1 MSVPSSSMP
10 RTTQRLAQKRLAEI
24 DREIARGERSPEEV
38 AEEKQELKKK
48 AGRTWRL
55 NLGLLLG
62 LLFALALGTALLRAL
77 AQEQGLAWLFAIPD
91 LPEQVGNLTMV
102 LAPLLAVAVAIER
115 LLETIF
121 SWYEQSIQAVSDVLA
136 KTKEPVNW
144 VEKELQ
150 QAYQAAV
157 NAAAETGVEA
167 DPASLQVLSRA
178 ERRLAQAEQR
188 LLSWTRAPEY
198 VAWKRAIAIWVGLLV
213 GLEVAVLGDLGMMRT
228 IGVPAPRLLDM
239 IATGLVIG
247 AGPGPM
253 HSIIGM
259 LQGGKNALDKLADLA
274 QGRAARA
281 SAADLSRAAGSDGGD

>member
-10 RTTQRLAQKRLAEI
+10 RTTQRLAQKKLAEI
-24 DREIARGERSPEEV
+24 DREVERGDRSAEEVSGERER
-38 AEEKQELKKK
+38 LKKR
-48 AGRTWRL
+48 AGRGWQL
-55 NLGLLLG
+55 NLWALLG
-62 LLFALALGTALLRAL
+62 VLFALALGTAVLRAL
-77 AQEQGLAWLFAIPD
+77 ATARGLPWLFVVPE
-91 LPEQVGNLTMV
+91 LPEKVGELTAV

-121 SWYEQSIQAVSDVLA
+121 SWYEQSIQTVSEVLA
-136 KTKEPVNW
+136 MAEEPLNW

-157 NAAAETGVEA
+157 KAAENTGVEA
-167 DPASLQVLSRA
+167 DEASLAALSRA
-178 ERRLAQAEQR
+178 EKRLAQAEKR
-188 LLSWTRAPEY
+188 LLDWTKAPEY

-228 IGVPAPRLLDM
+228 IGIPAPRLLDM

-259 LQGGKNALDKLADLA
+259 LQGGKNALDKLASLA
-274 QGRAARA
+274 EGRAARE
-281 SAADLSRAAGSDGGD
+281 SMESLESAGSGG